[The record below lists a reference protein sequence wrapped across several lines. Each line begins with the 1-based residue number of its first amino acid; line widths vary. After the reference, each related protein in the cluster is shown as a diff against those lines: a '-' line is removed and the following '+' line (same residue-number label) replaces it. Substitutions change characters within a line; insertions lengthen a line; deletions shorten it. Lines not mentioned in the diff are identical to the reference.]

1 MKIEIPLNIPG
12 HIAKLRL
19 AEQQDAD
26 ALFQIIDH
34 DRQELKKWMPWAYT
48 TLSKKDEL
56 VFLQYVE
63 RQNVAHKLL
72 MFTILFDEKK
82 VGMIDLHELDNIN
95 KHAEFGYWLG
105 GEFQGLGI
113 MTKSV
118 KAVSTYAFENLHFKK
133 VMSYI
138 DVNNTASLA
147 IPKRLG
153 ML

>member
-1 MKIEIPLNIPG
+1 
-12 HIAKLRL
+12 
-19 AEQQDAD
+19 
-26 ALFQIIDH
+26 
-34 DRQELKKWMPWAYT
+34 MPWAYT

-105 GEFQGLGI
+105 GNF
-113 MTKSV
+113 
-118 KAVSTYAFENLHFKK
+118 
-133 VMSYI
+133 
-138 DVNNTASLA
+138 TA
-147 IPKRLG
+147 
-153 ML
+153 